1 MDPYLE
7 GPLWTSVHSQ
17 LAVEIA
23 RQLTPMLVPKYA
35 ALTERRLVL
44 ATPDVE
50 DGVTITT
57 TSLRSDAAVVTS
69 HADEQEGGAAVAVE
83 APLHLA
89 TVLPQP
95 VPELTVE
102 IRDTENLHLVTAIEV
117 LSPWNKTSN
126 GYDEYVE
133 KRQKLLLS
141 TAHLIEI
148 DLLRGGQRVPM
159 QDPLPPAD
167 YFVLVGRAN
176 RRPVTD
182 VWPIQLKEALPK
194 VPIPLLKGD
203 PDVLLDLQQ
212 AVTSVYDAF
221 GYRYLIDYA
230 QPPRVPLPAKSI
242 EWIRERLRAA
252 GINPG

>member
-1 MDPYLE
+1 MPSPFPGMDPYLE

-23 RQLTPMLVPKYA
+23 RQLTPLLVPKYA

-50 DGVTITT
+50 DGVTIST

-69 HADEQEGGAAVAVE
+69 QLDEDQAAVAVAVE

-95 VPELTVE
+95 VPQLTVE

-117 LSPWNKTSN
+117 FSPWNKTGN
-126 GYDEYVE
+126 GYAGYVE
-133 KRQKLLLS
+133 SRQKLLLS

-148 DLLRGGQRVPM
+148 DLLRAGQRVPM
-159 QDPLPPAD
+159 QDPLPVD
-167 YFVLVGRAN
+167 YH
-176 RRPVTD
+176 RP
-182 VWPIQLKEALPK
+182 PKLP
-194 VPIPLLKGD
+194 L
-203 PDVLLDLQQ
+203 
-212 AVTSVYDAF
+212 
-221 GYRYLIDYA
+221 
-230 QPPRVPLPAKSI
+230 PPRAV
-242 EWIRERLRAA
+242 EWARQRLRAGGFNSFSRNGRA
-252 GINPG
+252 SISA